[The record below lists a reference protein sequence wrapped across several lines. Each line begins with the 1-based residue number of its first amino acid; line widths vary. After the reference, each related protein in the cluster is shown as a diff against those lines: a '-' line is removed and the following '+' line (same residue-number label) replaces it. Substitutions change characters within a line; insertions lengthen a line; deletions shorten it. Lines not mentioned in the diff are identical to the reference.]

1 MTRIVPPY
9 ETLHVEF
16 KSDRKKL
23 SDNDLL
29 EAVVCLA
36 NTEGGELWLGVE
48 DDGTV
53 TGLHPEH
60 ALLDGL
66 AGMIASRTSPMLTVG
81 VETVQAEGRTVVRIT
96 VPKAASST
104 ATTGGVYLRRR
115 LKSDGKPECAPM
127 LPHDIASRA
136 TSFGQ
141 LDLSAQPV
149 PSARPEDLDPLWN
162 GNGCASAWN
171 AMAATRCRWN
181 WTTRHWM
188 ARWV

>member
-1 MTRIVPPY
+1 MTRVVPPR
-9 ETLHVEF
+9 ETLHIEF

-66 AGMIASRTSPMLTVG
+66 VGMIAGRTSPMLTVG
-81 VETVQAEGRTVVRIT
+81 VEAGARRW
-96 VPKAASST
+96 
-104 ATTGGVYLRRR
+104 RRR
-115 LKSDGKPECAPM
+115 E
-127 LPHDIASRA
+127 
-136 TSFGQ
+136 
-141 LDLSAQPV
+141 
-149 PSARPEDLDPLWN
+149 N
-162 GNGCASAWN
+162 
-171 AMAATRCRWN
+171 
-181 WTTRHWM
+181 
-188 ARWV
+188 